1 MASDVSGK
9 DAFSKVGRII
19 PMLRLGDRFD
29 TGSIIQESIV
39 PVFFLLLS
47 AAAYYYAGLS
57 SSFVAGEVI
66 TRLARDSILVAA
78 LVIPIIAGLGINFAI
93 VLGAIAGQ
101 IGYIFVLDHR
111 IYGFEGLLIA
121 VAIAIPIGIAMGYIT
136 SLCLNRARGKE
147 MIASIMLAF
156 LANGIYQMIF
166 MVGYGTLF
174 PSNNKEMLLSRG
186 IGLRDTIDL
195 AGIRGVLDKAIPLS
209 IGGVE
214 IPALTLLVALFVI
227 SIAGYILITPL
238 GQRFRAVGENSEIAN
253 MAGIDVRRIRMYAIV
268 ISTVLAAIGQVI
280 FLQNIGIFNTYTAH
294 RNAGFIASAALL
306 AGGATVR
313 NAKIRNVL
321 LGTVL
326 FHTLFVLS
334 PQAGQNFTGSAV
346 IGEYFR
352 SFVMYGTI
360 CIALAITNRKTS
372 RQSTS

>member
-1 MASDVSGK
+1 
-9 DAFSKVGRII
+9 
-19 PMLRLGDRFD
+19 
-29 TGSIIQESIV
+29 
-39 PVFFLLLS
+39 
-47 AAAYYYAGLS
+47 
-57 SSFVAGEVI
+57 VANEVV

-101 IGYIFVLDHR
+101 IGYIFVLDHK

-121 VAIAIPIGIAMGYIT
+121 IVIAVPIGIAMGYIT

-147 MIASIMLAF
+147 MITSIMLAF

-195 AGIRGVLDKAIPLS
+195 AGIRGVLDKAIP
-209 IGGVE
+209 ITVGGIE
-214 IPALTLLVALFVI
+214 IPVLTLLVAAFII
-227 SIAGYILITPL
+227 STIGYILITPL
-238 GQRFRAVGENSEIAN
+238 GQRFRAVGEHPDIAT
-253 MAGIDVRRIRMYAIV
+253 MAGIDVRRVRVYAIV
-268 ISTVLAAIGQVI
+268 ISTVIAAIGQIV
-280 FLQNIGIFNTYTAH
+280 FLQNIGTFNTYTAH
-294 RNAGFIASAALL
+294 RNAGLISSAALL
-306 AGGATVR
+306 AGGATVS
-313 NAKIRNVL
+313 NARIRNVL

-326 FHTLFVLS
+326 FHALFVLS

-360 CIALAITNRKTS
+360 CIAIAITS
-372 RQSTS
+372 RSKSVYLCP